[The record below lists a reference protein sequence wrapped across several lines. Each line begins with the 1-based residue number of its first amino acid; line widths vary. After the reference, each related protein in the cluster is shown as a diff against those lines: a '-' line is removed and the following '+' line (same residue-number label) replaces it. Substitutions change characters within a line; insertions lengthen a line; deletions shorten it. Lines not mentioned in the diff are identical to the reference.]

1 MSIIEQ
7 AVRDIEARTGVRA
20 GFFDDLKAEDDWSF
34 IIKSHAL
41 IEAACAELL
50 TEYVGSRELL
60 DPFSRLEL
68 SNKRSGKIAF
78 LKSLNLLNEDERR
91 FVSALSEL
99 RNILVHNVKNT
110 VFDLSSHISSS
121 DAKQRSSFAK
131 SFGYAF
137 LSEESHSDFQDDLD
151 AVLRDPKD
159 TVWRGLKFMLAV
171 ISLQIDTLRAKREG
185 DRSLAQIG
193 DTFLGFSKA
202 RGKV

>member
-1 MSIIEQ
+1 MTIVEK

-68 SNKRSGKIAF
+68 SNKRAGKIAF

-99 RNILVHNVKNT
+99 RNILVHNVSNT
-110 VFDLSSHISSS
+110 AFDLSGHVASLNTQ
-121 DAKQRSSFAK
+121 QRRSFAK
-131 SFGYAF
+131 SFCYAF
-137 LSEESHSDFQDDLD
+137 LSEETHPDFPDDLSK
-151 AVLRDPKD
+151 VLNDPKD
-159 TVWRGLKFMLAV
+159 ALWRALKFMLAI
-171 ISLQIDTLRAKREG
+171 ISLQMDTLHAKREG
-185 DRSLAQIG
+185 NASLAQIG
-193 DTFLGFSKA
+193 EAFLGSSKA